1 MNKAETKVNGWEL
14 GESERWGVVMKGD
27 VKLTI
32 GERQIKYESGKEGI
46 TISIFVEWK
55 GKELAH
61 IIVSESSFIITAENG
76 EEKIALWGKY
86 PDELGTA
93 ASMDLKKQG
102 KIVEEIFRYS
112 DGEIVITRG
121 NTKIQIE
128 KDNKIEQVEIK
139 AEQ

>member
-14 GESERWGVVMKGD
+14 EGSERWGVVMKGD
-27 VKLTI
+27 LKLTI
-32 GERQIKYESGKEGI
+32 GERQIKYESGNEGI
-46 TISIFVEWK
+46 SISIFVEWK

-93 ASMDLKKQG
+93 ASIDFKKQG
-102 KIVEEIFRYS
+102 KTVEEIFRYS
-112 DGEIVITRG
+112 DGEIVITRN

-128 KDNKIEQVEIK
+128 KDNKITQKEIK